1 MSHLF
6 ADLTYPQIKRAIARK
21 TILLLPF
28 GQTEEHGTHLPV
40 GADTIIADRVA
51 LAVAEAMEA
60 GSSAAKDRVPVLVL
74 PTVPYGYSPQV
85 MTKWPGTFTVRLQ
98 VIVDYLSDV
107 CASAA
112 RMGFEKMAIITTHGP
127 HIDVARLAARNV
139 FDATG
144 VGVVIT
150 QPTAFAAAAFNKV
163 RTSAPGGVCH
173 ACEYETSLLMHF
185 GYPVSV
191 KGLSDRDRVKVC
203 NEWVAGDGFRSGKVS
218 WSTWALQNSR
228 SGAYGDPTPAI
239 AATGK
244 ACMDAIVGEYCRFL
258 KYFHGHDV
266 PRRMLTTKGTK
277 NTKR

>member
-1 MSHLF
+1 MSILF
-6 ADLTYPQIKRAIARK
+6 ADLTYPQIQRAIARK

-51 LAVAEAMEA
+51 LAVAEAAA
-60 GSSAAKDRVPVLVL
+60 GKPPVLVL

-107 CASAA
+107 CSSAA
-112 RMGFEKMAIITTHGP
+112 RMGFDKIAIITTHGP

-150 QPTAFAAAAFNKV
+150 QPTTFAAPAFSKV
-163 RTSAPGGVCH
+163 RKSPAGGVCH

-185 GYPVSV
+185 GYPVSI
-191 KGLSDRDRVKVC
+191 KGLTGRDRLKVC
-203 NEWVAGDGFRSGKVS
+203 NEWVAGDAFRSGKVT
-218 WSTWALQNSR
+218 WSTWALQGSQT
-228 SGAYGDPTPAI
+228 GAYGDPSESS

-244 ACMDAIVGEYCRFL
+244 ACMEAIVPEYVRFL
-258 KYFHGHDV
+258 KYFHTHDV
-266 PRRMLTTKGTK
+266 PRRMLAEKGARGTK
-277 NTKR
+277 R